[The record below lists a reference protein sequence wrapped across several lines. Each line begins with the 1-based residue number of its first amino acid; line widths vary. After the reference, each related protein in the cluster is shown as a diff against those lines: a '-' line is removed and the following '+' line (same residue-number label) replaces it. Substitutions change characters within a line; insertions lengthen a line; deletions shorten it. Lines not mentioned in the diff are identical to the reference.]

1 LDRYSDQAFQGMMP
15 DSGASTVSTAGR
27 QQFLA
32 LQRMDPKVQLNTSR
46 KGEERV
52 RFGDG
57 EPVESLGVVTI
68 NTPFGMVDF
77 HVMETATPF
86 LLCLK
91 DMDRLGVHFN
101 NVENTL
107 VSKDGSLRVPTRR
120 KWGHAWFFPQGSFD
134 VFLTEA
140 ELRRVHKRFGHPSIQ
155 RLRALLE
162 RAGHEV
168 KADTIALINKFC
180 HYCQTKGSAPQRFK
194 FKIKDEIDFNHEIVV
209 DVVAIGGRQ
218 ALHVVDTA
226 TTFQAAKFLQSMSAK
241 DTWEALKQCWIDT
254 YLGPPDVVS
263 HDAGTNFDST
273 EFRAEAK
280 LAGIT
285 CHQVP
290 VEAHWSIGKTERYH
304 TVLRRA
310 FDIIKA
316 EAHGSMTDEA
326 CLQAAVSAINN
337 TAGPNGLVPTLLV
350 FGALPR
356 ITTDSPPSASQQQ
369 RARAVAKAMK
379 EIRSI

>member
-1 LDRYSDQAFQGMMP
+1 M
-15 DSGASTVSTAGR
+15 
-27 QQFLA
+27 
-32 LQRMDPKVQLNTSR
+32 
-46 KGEERV
+46 
-52 RFGDG
+52 
-57 EPVESLGVVTI
+57 
-68 NTPFGMVDF
+68 
-77 HVMETATPF
+77 
-86 LLCLK
+86 
-91 DMDRLGVHFN
+91 
-101 NVENTL
+101 
-107 VSKDGSLRVPTRR
+107 
-120 KWGHAWFFPQGSFD
+120 
-134 VFLTEA
+134 
-140 ELRRVHKRFGHPSIQ
+140 
-155 RLRALLE
+155 
-162 RAGHEV
+162 
-168 KADTIALINKFC
+168 INKFC

-209 DVVAIGGRQ
+209 DVVSIGGRQ

-226 TTFQAAKFLQSMSAK
+226 TAFQAAKFLQSMSAK

-263 HDAGTNFDST
+263 HDTGTNFDST

-310 FDIIKA
+310 FDITKA

-337 TAGPNGLVPTLLV
+337 TTGPNGLVPTLLV

-379 EIRSI
+379 EIRSIQAVGSDSNRIVCLDACDAKVGAALDHQQA